1 MNKIITI
8 TLNPAIDKT
17 TSTEKVVPEKK
28 LRCTYPTFEPGG
40 GGINVSRALA
50 HMGCESLAMYFAGGY
65 SGNFLQELLIK
76 ENIPSVV
83 IPIKGNTR
91 TNIIVV
97 DKSTQLQ
104 YRFGMVSPP
113 VEEGDWKLFLEQL
126 EKQSGYDYVVASG
139 SLPDGVPIDFFGR
152 VAAIVKKQHARLIV
166 DTSGE
171 ALKHAMFEG
180 VFMVKPNINE
190 LSSLCGK
197 EEFQKGEIVTAARS
211 IITKKGCEVMVVS
224 MGKEG
229 AMLVTKEEDY
239 QIVPPDIIIKS
250 TVGAGD
256 SMVAGMI
263 FALSKNMD
271 WNDVLC
277 YGIAFGTAATMN
289 EGTAL
294 CKKKDVERLFN
305 EMSQQYKYSVPLLNS

>member
-1 MNKIITI
+1 
-8 TLNPAIDKT
+8 
-17 TSTEKVVPEKK
+17 
-28 LRCTYPTFEPGG
+28 
-40 GGINVSRALA
+40 
-50 HMGCESLAMYFAGGY
+50 
-65 SGNFLQELLIK
+65 
-76 ENIPSVV
+76 
-83 IPIKGNTR
+83 
-91 TNIIVV
+91 
-97 DKSTQLQ
+97 
-104 YRFGMVSPP
+104 
-113 VEEGDWKLFLEQL
+113 
-126 EKQSGYDYVVASG
+126 
-139 SLPDGVPIDFFGR
+139 
-152 VAAIVKKQHARLIV
+152 
-166 DTSGE
+166 
-171 ALKHAMFEG
+171 
-180 VFMVKPNINE
+180 
-190 LSSLCGK
+190 
-197 EEFQKGEIVTAARS
+197 
-211 IITKKGCEVMVVS
+211 MVVS